1 MPQKLIHRTILA
13 IVCLVALLG
22 GAAVAKVPLPLDDAF
37 RLQVERDAK
46 AGLQLEWQIAP
57 GHYLYREKI
66 LVAGDKAL
74 VVTTPPGEM
83 KDDPNF
89 GSTEIYHNQITVRLG
104 ETQSSGSLRITYQ
117 GCAEDGIC
125 YPPVTKAL
133 DLASLALSDVETGFG
148 FGAPEGGAP
157 ETAPAT
163 TAVTQASFAEAGA
176 PVQVPAIPVAS
187 DSASLMSGNLAWTL
201 VAFLGF
207 GLLLS
212 LTPCVFP
219 MIPILSGMLARSGE
233 SLSAR
238 RGFALSSVYVVA
250 MALAYGALGLVAAW
264 SGENLQVVLQAPWAL
279 GLMAAVFVLLALSMF
294 GLFELQAPARWSG
307 WIAGRTQGRA
317 GSVAGAA
324 ALGFG
329 SALIVGPCV
338 TPPLAAALLYV
349 AQTGDGARG
358 AAALFA
364 LGLGMGLPLIVFG
377 TFGGRFLPKSG
388 AWLVRVKQAF
398 GIIFLGLAAAMV
410 LRVLPGAFALPVW
423 GVGALGAAVFLGAF
437 DALDATTGSWR
448 RLRKSAGLAAAV
460 YGAALI
466 VGFAGG
472 ATDPMRPLAFLAG
485 AGAAPVAASP
495 ALVVH
500 SEAAFD
506 QAVSAAEA
514 DGRPILVAFTAD
526 WCTVCKSN
534 DRVLAEPGLATPL
547 SNVALIKADVTR
559 DGEDSRRLMR
569 RFGVVGPPTMFLL
582 GPAGAEIAGSRL
594 IGAVSLADL
603 TQRLER
609 IEQPGRVAPEP
620 TAFPEWSPS

>member
-1 MPQKLIHRTILA
+1 MPDKLIHRTILA
-13 IVCLVALLG
+13 IVCLVALFG
-22 GAAVAKVPLPLDDAF
+22 GAAVAKVPLPVEDAF
-37 RLQVERDAK
+37 RLLVQRDAN
-46 AGLQLEWQIAP
+46 AGIELEWKIAP
-57 GHYLYREKI
+57 GHYLYRDKI
-66 LVAGDKAL
+66 LLAGDNAPA
-74 VVTTPPGEM
+74 VTTPPGEM

-89 GSTEIYHNQITVRLG
+89 GSTEIYHNQLTARLG
-104 ETQSSGSLRITYQ
+104 ETPSSGSLRITYQ

-133 DLASLALSDVETGFG
+133 DLATLELSDVETGFG
-148 FGAPEGGAP
+148 FGESPDASAAPIPASLQTVIDVTPAAPEP
-157 ETAPAT
+157 T
-163 TAVTQASFAEAGA
+163 
-176 PVQVPAIPVAS
+176 
-187 DSASLMSGNLAWTL
+187 SLMAGNLAWTL

-250 MALAYGALGLVAAW
+250 MALAYAALGLVAAW
-264 SGENLQVVLQAPWAL
+264 SGQNLQVVLQAPWAL

-294 GLFELQAPARWSG
+294 GLFELQVPARWSG
-307 WIAGRTQGRA
+307 WISGRTQGRA

-358 AAALFA
+358 AAVLFA

-388 AWLVRVKQAF
+388 PWLVRVKQAF
-398 GIIFLGLAAAMV
+398 GVVFLGLAAAML
-410 LRVLPGAFALPVW
+410 LRVLPGDYALPVW
-423 GVGALGAAVFLGAF
+423 GVGALGVAVFLGAF
-437 DALDATTGSWR
+437 DTLDATIGWR
-448 RLRKSAGLAAAV
+448 RRLQKSAGLAVAV

-472 ATDPMRPLAFLAG
+472 ATDPLRPLAFLAG

-495 ALVVH
+495 AQVVR

-506 QAVSAAEA
+506 QAMSAAEA
-514 DGRPILVAFTAD
+514 DGRPILVSFTAD

-547 SNVALIKADVTR
+547 SNVVFIKADVTK

-603 TQRLER
+603 TQRLEH
-609 IEQPGRVAPEP
+609 IEQPGRAAPEP

>member
-1 MPQKLIHRTILA
+1 MLGQLIHRTILA
-13 IVCLVALLG
+13 VVCLVALLG
-22 GAAVAKVPLPLDDAF
+22 GAAFAKVPLPVDEAF
-37 RLQVERDAK
+37 RLLVQRDAN
-46 AGLQLEWQIAP
+46 AGIELEWKIAP
-57 GHYLYREKI
+57 GHYLYRDKI
-66 LVAGDKAL
+66 LLAGDNAPA
-74 VVTTPPGEM
+74 VTTPPGEM

-89 GSTEIYHNQITVRLG
+89 GSTEIYHNQLTARLG
-104 ETQSSGSLRITYQ
+104 GTPSSGSLRITYQ

-133 DLASLALSDVETGFG
+133 DLATLALNDVETGFG
-148 FGAPEGGAP
+148 FGDSADAKAEAPIPASLQTVIDVTPAAPEP
-157 ETAPAT
+157 T
-163 TAVTQASFAEAGA
+163 
-176 PVQVPAIPVAS
+176 
-187 DSASLMSGNLAWTL
+187 SLMAGNLAWTL

-238 RGFALSSVYVVA
+238 RGFGLSSVYVVA
-250 MALAYGALGLVAAW
+250 MALAYAALGLVAAW
-264 SGENLQVVLQAPWAL
+264 SGQNLQVVLQAPWAL

-294 GLFELQAPARWSG
+294 GLFELQLPARWSG
-307 WIAGRTQGRA
+307 WISGRAHGRA

-388 AWLVRVKQAF
+388 PWLVQVKQAF
-398 GIIFLGLAAAMV
+398 GVVFLGLAAAML
-410 LRVLPGAFALPVW
+410 LRVLPGDYALPVW
-423 GVGALGAAVFLGAF
+423 GIGALGVAVFLGAF
-437 DALDATTGSWR
+437 DTLDATTGWRR
-448 RLRKSAGLAAAV
+448 RLRKSAGLAVAV

-472 ATDPMRPLAFLAG
+472 ATDPLRPLAFLAG

-495 ALVVH
+495 AQVVR

-514 DGRPILVAFTAD
+514 DGRPILVSFTAD

-547 SNVALIKADVTR
+547 SNVAFIKADVTK
-559 DGEDSRRLMR
+559 DGEESRRLMQ

-603 TQRLER
+603 TQRLEH
-609 IEQPGRVAPEP
+609 IEQPGRAAPEP
-620 TAFPEWSPS
+620 TPFPEWSPS

>member
-1 MPQKLIHRTILA
+1 MPEKLIHRTILA

-22 GAAVAKVPLPLDDAF
+22 GAAVAQVPLPVDDAF
-37 RLQVERDAK
+37 RLLVRRDAD
-46 AGLQLEWQIAP
+46 AGLKLEWQIAP
-57 GHYLYREKI
+57 GHYLYRDKI
-66 LVAGDKAL
+66 LLAGDKAPA
-74 VVTTPPGEM
+74 VTTPPGEI

-89 GSTEIYHNQITVRLG
+89 GSTEIYHNQLTARLG
-104 ETQSSGSLRITYQ
+104 ETPPSGSLRITYQ

-133 DLASLALSDVETGFG
+133 DLATLELSDVEMGFG
-148 FGAPEGGAP
+148 FGASRAADVAP
-157 ETAPAT
+157 IPASLQT
-163 TAVTQASFAEAGA
+163 VIE
-176 PVQVPAIPVAS
+176 VPPVAP
-187 DSASLMSGNLAWTL
+187 DSTSLMAGNLAWTL

-233 SLSAR
+233 NLSAR
-238 RGFALSSVYVVA
+238 RGFGLSSAYVVA
-250 MALAYGALGLVAAW
+250 MALAYAALGLAAAW
-264 SGENLQVVLQAPWAL
+264 SGQNLQVVLQAPWAL

-294 GLFELQAPARWSG
+294 GLFELQVPARWSG

-317 GSVAGAA
+317 GSVVGAA

-377 TFGGRFLPKSG
+377 TFGSRVLPKSG
-388 AWLVRVKQAF
+388 PWLVRVKQAF
-398 GIIFLGLAAAMV
+398 GVVFLGLAAAML
-410 LRVLPGAFALPVW
+410 LRALPEDYALPVW
-423 GVGALGAAVFLGAF
+423 GVGALGVAVFLGAF
-437 DALDATTGSWR
+437 DRLTAATGWLR
-448 RLRKSAGLAAAV
+448 RVEKSAGLALAI
-460 YGAALI
+460 YGATLI

-472 ATDPMRPLAFLAG
+472 GTDPLRPLAFLAG
-485 AGAAPVAASP
+485 SGTAPAPASP
-495 ALVVH
+495 ALVVR

-514 DGRPILVAFTAD
+514 DGRPILVSFTAD

-534 DRVLAEPGLATPL
+534 DRVLADPGLATPL
-547 SNVALIKADVTR
+547 SNVAFIKADVTR

-569 RFGVVGPPTMFLL
+569 RFNIVGPPTMFLL

-594 IGAVSLADL
+594 IGAVSVADL

-609 IEQPGRVAPEP
+609 IEQSGSAAPEP
-620 TAFPEWSPS
+620 TSFPEWSPS